1 MLKSLKRY
9 LKVHAGIQDEVPKK
23 YSQMSI
29 MELFN
34 QLNLWKKPE
43 PVNVYNERIPC
54 LAGYAVMKKYKDF
67 LGASRSFAANRGY
80 HLEDYH
86 ILGLFGC
93 TVYTAQLFARSNSIL
108 YTVTTRTNL
117 Q

>member
-1 MLKSLKRY
+1 
-9 LKVHAGIQDEVPKK
+9 
-23 YSQMSI
+23 

-80 HLEDYH
+80 HLENYH